1 MNLFPT
7 IFLPWFA
14 KPAVQR
20 AALPGLVAGGAILAL
35 GIQRYGWVNPYIQM
49 VLVYIG
55 INIILA
61 ASLNLVNGYMG
72 EFSVGHAGFMA
83 VGAYTASV
91 MTFKLFHLG
100 GPSWLFPVAI
110 VAGGAVAAF
119 CGLLVAFP
127 SFRTRGDYL
136 AIVTLAFLM
145 IVKSVIENT
154 RYLEGASGL
163 FGMKRLTTLPW
174 VYFWMIVTLWAIRNF
189 IYSKYG
195 RGMLAIRE
203 DELAADLMGVRTR
216 RVKVLVFMMSSFF
229 AGVAGGLYAHYLQFI
244 SPRSFDIIKSTDILI
259 MVYLGGI
266 ASLGG
271 SILGATLYQVLLE
284 VLRPS
289 TFNDAFQWLPA
300 PVFQW
305 LSDHVFNQ
313 LDTWRMVIMPLLLIL
328 VMLYHP
334 RGILGLRE
342 WKLLVPWHDRPV
354 KRPAAKTGG
363 DA

>member
-1 MNLFPT
+1 MNPCRSISAWLVASP
-7 IFLPWFA
+7 I
-14 KPAVQR
+14 R
-20 AALPGLVAGGAILAL
+20 GAALPGLVLAGAVLAL
-35 GIQRYGWVNPYIQM
+35 GIPRYGWVNPYIQM

-61 ASLNLVNGYMG
+61 GSLNLVNGYMG

-91 MTFKLFHLG
+91 LTFKVFHLAG
-100 GPSWLFPVAI
+100 ASWLFPVAI
-110 VAGGAVAAF
+110 VAGGLAAAV
-119 CGLLVAFP
+119 CGLLVAIP

-154 RYLEGASGL
+154 SYVEGASGL

-174 VYFWMIVTLWAIRNF
+174 VYFWMVVTLWVIRNF

-216 RVKVLVFMMSSFF
+216 RVKILVFMLSSFF
-229 AGVAGGLYAHYLQFI
+229 AGVAGGLYAHYLQYI
-244 SPRSFDIIKSTDILI
+244 SPRSFDILKSTDILI
-259 MVYLGGI
+259 MVYLGGV

-289 TFNDAFQWLPA
+289 TFNEAFQWLPA
-300 PVFQW
+300 PLFQW

-313 LDTWRMVIMPLLLIL
+313 LDIWRMLIMPLLLIL
-328 VMLYHP
+328 VMLYRP

-342 WKLLVPWHDRPV
+342 WPLLVPERDRPG
-354 KRPAAKTGG
+354 KRPSAGKGG
-363 DA
+363 GA